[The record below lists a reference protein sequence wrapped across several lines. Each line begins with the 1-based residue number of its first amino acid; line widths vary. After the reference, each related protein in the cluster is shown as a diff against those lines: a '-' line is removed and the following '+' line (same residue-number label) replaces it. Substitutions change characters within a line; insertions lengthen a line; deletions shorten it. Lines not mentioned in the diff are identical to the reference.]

1 MEVWIPV
8 FTSLISGVLA
18 YLAAT
23 SKSKSE
29 IKTSEIQAENE
40 IMKIKEEAR
49 IENERLAE
57 RYNQDLE
64 KMQRETD
71 EKIRLMV
78 AENDLK
84 KGEKSSDI
92 TNEITKKAME
102 NPGEFLNNLKDLE
115 GVITGLAGFEQTLNK
130 YKK

>member
-18 YLAAT
+18 YFAAT

-102 NPGEFLNNLKDLE
+102 NPGEFLSNMKDL
-115 GVITGLAGFEQTLNK
+115 GGLIDGLAGLEQTLNK